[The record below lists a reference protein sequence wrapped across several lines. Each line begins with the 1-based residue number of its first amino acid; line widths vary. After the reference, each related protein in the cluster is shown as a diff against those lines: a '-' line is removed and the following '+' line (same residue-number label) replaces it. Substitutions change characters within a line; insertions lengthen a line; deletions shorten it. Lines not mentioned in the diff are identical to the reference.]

1 MSTATLNLSMQTT
14 RNEPLADL
22 HPEAGRL
29 DLSTSPHWPAWF
41 VETQRAAWEE
51 FQNTPAPK
59 RTDESWRFSKIQAL
73 DLNGYHL
80 PGPVAN
86 ETALIAASQ
95 GVSSPAARFVVANNR
110 FVAREIFGLPEGVI
124 ALPMEEAIRQH
135 EDLFRSYFLQ
145 QPVELGS
152 HKYAKLHHALLQT
165 GLLLYVP
172 AGVQIADPIEVFYWV
187 EGEHAAVFPH
197 TLIIC
202 GEGASV
208 RVLDYFRSADGKPAL
223 ACGVN
228 DLHLSPSANLE
239 YYSIQDWSEQTL
251 AFHLNSTVVEASASS
266 TACLLN
272 FGGGFVRG
280 ESLSRLRGPEARSLM
295 FSLNPVSGERM
306 VDQRTLQKHDAPGAF
321 SDLLYH
327 NSLDDRARTIFAGL
341 IQVAEGAHR
350 TDAYQKVR
358 NLLLSDE
365 AEANSMPGL
374 EILADNVR
382 CTHGATSGEINPEE
396 IFYMQARGLS
406 QAQARRIIVG
416 GFFDSLLERLPSA
429 DLRNHLS
436 GLMRRHL
443 GLPDPTAES

>member
-1 MSTATLNLSMQTT
+1 METT

-29 DLSTSPHWPAWF
+29 ALPASTHWPAWF
-41 VETQRAAWEE
+41 TQTQQLAWAE
-51 FQNTPAPK
+51 FLATPVPK
-59 RTDESWRFSKIQAL
+59 RTDEAWRFSRLQAL
-73 DLNGYHL
+73 DLTGFHL

-95 GVSSPAARFVVANNR
+95 GLESPAAKFVVANNR
-110 FVAREIFGLPEGVI
+110 LVAREVYGLPEGVL
-124 ALPMEEAIRQH
+124 ALPLEEAARLH

-172 AGVQIADPIEVFYWV
+172 AGVTIEDPIEIFYWV

-197 TLIIC
+197 TLVIC
-202 GEGASV
+202 GEGASA
-208 RVLDYFRSADGKPAL
+208 RVIDYFRSADDKRAL
-223 ACGVN
+223 ACGIN
-228 DLHLSPSANLE
+228 DLHLAPSAKLE
-239 YYSIQDWSEQTL
+239 YYSVQDWSDSTL
-251 AFHLNSTVVEASASS
+251 AFHLNSTLVEQSAHS

-272 FGGGFVRG
+272 LGGQFVRG
-280 ESLSRLRGPEARSLM
+280 ESLSRLRGPEANSIML
-295 FSLNPVSGERM
+295 SLNPVEGERM
-306 VDQRTLQKHDAPGAF
+306 VDQRTLQKHDAPGAS

-327 NSLDDRARTIFAGL
+327 NTLDDRARTIFAGL

-358 NLLLSDE
+358 NLLLSDD

-382 CTHGATSGEINPEE
+382 CTHGATSGEINPDEV
-396 IFYMQARGLS
+396 FYMQARGIS
-406 QAQARRIIVG
+406 ADAARRIIVG
-416 GFFDSLLERLPSA
+416 GFFDSVLERLPSP
-429 DLRNHLS
+429 DLQSHFISIL
-436 GLMRRHL
+436 RRHL
-443 GLPDPTAES
+443 GLPTDTPPA